1 GKGRLLFPT
10 MAPKPPPGTSSR
22 AWDAVNP
29 SLSEWVLDAVS
40 SMGFTRMTPV
50 QASAIPL
57 FMAHKDVVVE
67 AVTGSGKTLSF
78 LIPVVEKLLRLE
90 EPIKKHHVGAI
101 IISPTRELASQ
112 IYNVLSSLLAF
123 HPPSAALLNPDDEDD
138 AAPRPKQS
146 SSVLKVVPQLLLGGS
161 TSPAEDLSSFLKRSP
176 NLLVGTPGRL
186 LELLS
191 SPHVHCPQSSFEM
204 LVLDEADRLLDLGFK
219 ETLQSILRRLPK
231 QRRTGLFSASV
242 SEAVDQIVRVGLR
255 NPVKVVVKVKG
266 ASGVDDK
273 RTPASLQM
281 TYLTVPPTHKFPALK
296 QILNTVQP
304 TPLKTIFFVST
315 CSGVDYLSATLPL
328 ILGDDFQLIPLH
340 GKHQA
345 NVRQKNF
352 NRFVNAHTPA
362 ILLTTDVASRGLDI
376 PSVDLVVQIDPPSDP
391 KTFIHRCGRA
401 GRAGRRGLSIVV
413 LHPGREEDY
422 VAFLEV
428 RKTPVAP
435 YPQPIHFSDS
445 DASAATEIV
454 RKAVRADRA
463 LHDRGQKAFVSWLRS
478 YSKHQASSIFR
489 VADLDWEGLGK
500 SWGLLKLPKMPEL
513 RNFSG
518 DRTLGVDMDWDTYT
532 YKDKQRE
539 KRRLEVLQ
547 EAAESGATQDSSK
560 KRPNDSVAWSNNL
573 ENRNKKVA
581 RREKKHVR
589 QERKRWEKMTD
600 EEKQKALETED
611 MVEQIR
617 VKNEEQW
624 RLKRAAAKAGT
635 AAASDGEEEFQGF
648 D

>member
-1 GKGRLLFPT
+1 
-10 MAPKPPPGTSSR
+10 MAPKPPSGTSAR
-22 AWDAVNP
+22 AWDAVSP
-29 SLSEWVLDAVS
+29 PLSDWVLDAVS

-90 EPIKKHHVGAI
+90 EPLKKHHVGAI
-101 IISPTRELASQ
+101 IVSPTRELASQ
-112 IYNVLSSLLAF
+112 IYNVLLSLLAF
-123 HPPSAALLNPDDEDD
+123 HSPSASVINPAETDE
-138 AAPRPKQS
+138 AAPRPKHS
-146 SSVLKVVPQLLLGGS
+146 SSILKVVPQLLLGGS
-161 TSPAEDLSSFLKRSP
+161 TSPAEDLSTFLKRSP
-176 NLLVGTPGRL
+176 NLLVATPGRL
-186 LELLS
+186 IELLS

-266 ASGVDDK
+266 GSGVDDK

-281 TYLTVPPTHKFPALK
+281 TYLTIPPTHKFPALK
-296 QILNTVQP
+296 HILNTVQP
-304 TPLKTIFFVST
+304 TPLKSIFFVST
-315 CSGVDYLSATLPL
+315 CSGVDYFSVILPL
-328 ILGDDFQLIPLH
+328 ILGDDFQLVPLH
-340 GKHQA
+340 GKQPA

-352 NRFVNAHTPA
+352 NRFVNYHTPA
-362 ILLTTDVASRGLDI
+362 VLLTTDVASRGLDI
-376 PSVDLVVQIDPPSDP
+376 PSVDVVVQIDPPADP

-401 GRAGRRGLSIVV
+401 GRAGRRGLSVV
-413 LHPGREEDY
+413 LLHPGREEDY
-422 VAFLEV
+422 VSFLEV

-435 YPQPIHFSDS
+435 FPEPITVS
-445 DASAATEIV
+445 DADAAAATQV
-454 RKAVRADRA
+454 ARKAARADRA
-463 LHDRGQKAFVSWLRS
+463 IHDRGQKAFVSWLRS

-500 SWGLLKLPKMPEL
+500 AWGLLKLPKMPEL
-513 RNFSG
+513 RNFDG
-518 DRTLGVDMDWDTYT
+518 DRTLGVKLDWDNYT

-539 KRRLEVLQ
+539 KRRLEVAQ
-547 EAAESGATQDSSK
+547 EQAQSGPQQESTNK
-560 KRPNDSVAWSNNL
+560 KRPSDSVAWSNNV
-573 ENRNKKVA
+573 ENKNKKA
-581 RREKKHVR
+581 KRRELKQVAQDK
-589 QERKRWEKMTD
+589 KRWEKMTD
-600 EEKQKALETED
+600 EEKTKALETEQ
-611 MVEQIR
+611 MVDRIR
-617 VKNEEQW
+617 AENEEQR
-624 RLKRAAAKAGT
+624 RLNREAAKANKTG
-635 AAASDGEEEFQGF
+635 GEEEFKGF

>member
-1 GKGRLLFPT
+1 
-10 MAPKPPPGTSSR
+10 MAPKPPSGTSSR

-29 SLSEWVLDAVS
+29 PLSEWVLDAVS

-101 IISPTRELASQ
+101 IVSPTRELASQ
-112 IYNVLSSLLAF
+112 IYNVLISLLAF
-123 HPPSAALLNPDDEDD
+123 HPASAAVINISESEED
-138 AAPRPKQS
+138 APRPKHS
-146 SSVLKVVPQLLLGGS
+146 SSVLRVVPQLLLGGS
-161 TSPAEDLSSFLKRSP
+161 TSPAEDLSTFLKRSP
-176 NLLVGTPGRL
+176 NLLVATPGRL

-191 SPHVHCPQSSFEM
+191 SPHVYCPQSSFEM

-219 ETLQSILRRLPK
+219 ETLQNILRRLPK

-281 TYLTVPPTHKFPALK
+281 TYLTQPPTRKFPALK
-296 QILNTVQP
+296 HILNSVQP
-304 TPLKTIFFVST
+304 TPSKSIFFVST
-315 CSGVDYLSATLPL
+315 CSGVDYLSVILPL
-328 ILGDDFQLIPLH
+328 ILGNDFQLIPLH
-340 GKHQA
+340 GKHPA

-401 GRAGRRGLSIVV
+401 GRAGRRGLSVV
-413 LHPGREEDY
+413 LLHPGREEDY
-422 VAFLEV
+422 VSFLEV

-435 YPQPIHFSDS
+435 FPQPINVS
-445 DASAATEIV
+445 DAEAAAATEAA
-454 RKAVRADRA
+454 RKVVKADRA
-463 LHDRGQKAFVSWLRS
+463 VHDRGQKAFVSWLRS

-500 SWGLLKLPKMPEL
+500 AWGLLKLPKMPEL
-513 RNFSG
+513 RNFTG
-518 DRTLGVDMDWDTYT
+518 DKTLGVQMDWDTYA

-539 KRRLEVLQ
+539 KRRLELLQ
-547 EAAESGATQDSSK
+547 EMAESGQQQTTNK
-560 KRPNDSVAWSNNL
+560 KRPNETVAWSNNV
-573 ENRNKKVA
+573 ENRNKKA
-581 RREKKHVR
+581 KRRDMKQVR
-589 QERKRWEKMTD
+589 QEKKRWEKMTE
-600 EEKQKALETED
+600 EEKKKALETEQ
-611 MVEQIR
+611 MLEQIR
-617 VKNEEQW
+617 AKNEEQR
-624 RLKRAAAKAGT
+624 RLKRAAAKADKG
-635 AAASDGEEEFQGF
+635 ADEGGDEEFTGF

>member
-1 GKGRLLFPT
+1 
-10 MAPKPPPGTSSR
+10 MAPKPPSGTSSR

-29 SLSEWVLDAVS
+29 PLSEWVLDAVS

-101 IISPTRELASQ
+101 IVSPTRELASQ
-112 IYNVLSSLLAF
+112 IYNVLISLLAF
-123 HPPSAALLNPDDEDD
+123 HPPSAAVLNLSETEED
-138 AAPRPKQS
+138 APRPKHS
-146 SSVLKVVPQLLLGGS
+146 SSVLRVIPQLLLGGS
-161 TSPAEDLSSFLKRSP
+161 TSPAEDLSTFLKRSP
-176 NLLVGTPGRL
+176 NLLVATPGRL
-186 LELLS
+186 FELLS
-191 SPHVHCPQSSFEM
+191 SPHVYCPQSSFEM

-219 ETLQSILRRLPK
+219 ETLQNILRRLPK

-266 ASGVDDK
+266 ASGINDK

-281 TYLTVPPTHKFPALK
+281 TYLTQPPTRKFPALK
-296 QILNTVQP
+296 HILNSVQP
-304 TPLKTIFFVST
+304 TPSKSIFFVST
-315 CSGVDYLSATLPL
+315 CSGVDYLSVILPL
-328 ILGDDFQLIPLH
+328 ILGNDFQLIPLH
-340 GKHQA
+340 GKHPA

-401 GRAGRRGLSIVV
+401 GRAGRRGLSVV
-413 LHPGREEDY
+413 LLHPGREEDY
-422 VAFLEV
+422 VSFLEV

-435 YPQPIHFSDS
+435 FPQAITVS
-445 DASAATEIV
+445 DAEAAAATEAA
-454 RKAVRADRA
+454 RKVVKADRA
-463 LHDRGQKAFVSWLRS
+463 VHDRGQKAFVSWLRS

-500 SWGLLKLPKMPEL
+500 AWGLLKLPKMPEL
-513 RNFSG
+513 RNFTG
-518 DRTLGVDMDWDTYT
+518 DKTLGVQMDWDAYA

-539 KRRLEVLQ
+539 KRRLELLQ
-547 EAAESGATQDSSK
+547 EMAESGQQQTTNK
-560 KRPNDSVAWSNNL
+560 KRPNETVAWSNNV
-573 ENRNKKVA
+573 ENRNKKA
-581 RREKKHVR
+581 KRRDMKQVR
-589 QERKRWEKMTD
+589 QEKKRWEKMTE
-600 EEKQKALETED
+600 EEKKAALETEQ

-617 VKNEEQW
+617 AKNEEQR
-624 RLKRAAAKAGT
+624 RLKRAAAKADKDADEGG
-635 AAASDGEEEFQGF
+635 DEEFTGF

>member
-1 GKGRLLFPT
+1 
-10 MAPKPPPGTSSR
+10 MAPKPPSGTSAR
-22 AWDAVNP
+22 AWDGVNP
-29 SLSEWVLDAVS
+29 PLSEWVLDAVS

-90 EPIKKHHVGAI
+90 EPMKKHHVGAI

-112 IYNVLSSLLAF
+112 IYNVLTSLLAF
-123 HPPSAALLNPDDEDD
+123 HPPSAAAINPPEDGN
-138 AAPRPKQS
+138 APRQKHS
-146 SSVLKVVPQLLLGGS
+146 ALKVVPQLLLGGS
-161 TSPAEDLSSFLKRSP
+161 TTPAEDLSSFLKRSP
-176 NLLVGTPGRL
+176 NVLVSTPGRL

-191 SPHVHCPQSSFEM
+191 SPHVYCPQSSFEM

-219 ETLQSILRRLPK
+219 ETLQNILRRLPK

-255 NPVKVVVKVKG
+255 NPVKVMVKVKG
-266 ASGVDDK
+266 TAGVQDK

-281 TYLTVPPTHKFPALK
+281 TYLTTPPRHKFLALK
-296 QILNTVQP
+296 HILASIEP
-304 TPLKTIFFVST
+304 TPQKTIFFVST
-315 CSGVDYLSATLPL
+315 CSGVDYLSAVLPL
-328 ILGDDFQLIPLH
+328 ILGDDVSLIPLH

-352 NRFVNAHTPA
+352 TRFINSPTPA

-401 GRAGRRGLSIVV
+401 GRAGRRGISVV
-413 LHPGREEDY
+413 LLHPGREEDY
-422 VAFLEV
+422 VSFLEV
-428 RKTPVAP
+428 RKTPVVP
-435 YPQPIHFSDS
+435 FPHPISIS
-445 DASAATEIV
+445 DAEADEATDTARQAIL
-454 RKAVRADRA
+454 KDRT
-463 LHDRGQKAFVSWLRS
+463 LHDRGQRAFVSWLRS

-489 VADLDWEGLGK
+489 VSDIDWEALGK
-500 SWGLLKLPKMPEL
+500 AWALLRLPKMPES
-513 RNFSG
+513 REFKG
-518 DRTLGVDMDWDTYT
+518 DRTLGVSVEWDKFA

-539 KRRLEVLQ
+539 KQRKEALQ
-547 EAAESGATQDSSK
+547 EAAEAAANPDSKPPSEQPSN
-560 KRPNDSVAWSNNL
+560 KRRASESVAWSNNI
-573 ENRNKKVA
+573 ETKNKKLKKRELKHA
-581 RREKKHVR
+581 RREN
-589 QERKRWEKMTD
+589 ERWEAMSAEDKQKVLETRKMVEDIKAKND
-600 EEKQKALETED
+600 EE
-611 MVEQIR
+611 R
-617 VKNEEQW
+617 
-624 RLKRAAAKAGT
+624 RLRLAAAKAGGEKDK
-635 AAASDGEEEFQGF
+635 AGDDGEEFQGF

>member
-1 GKGRLLFPT
+1 
-10 MAPKPPPGTSSR
+10 MAPKPPSGTSSR
-22 AWDAVNP
+22 SWDALTP
-29 SLSEWVLDAVS
+29 PLSEWVLDAVS

-90 EPIKKHHVGAI
+90 EPLKKHHVGAI
-101 IISPTRELASQ
+101 VVSPTRELAWQ
-112 IYNVLSSLLAF
+112 IYNVLLSLLAF
-123 HPPSAALLNPDDEDD
+123 HPPSASVINPSDTDED
-138 AAPRPKQS
+138 APRPKHS
-146 SSVLKVVPQLLLGGS
+146 SSTLKVVPQLLLGGS
-161 TSPAEDLSSFLKRSP
+161 TSPAEDLSSFLKHSP
-176 NLLVGTPGRL
+176 NLLVATPGRL

-219 ETLQSILRRLPK
+219 ETLQNILRRLPK

-266 ASGVDDK
+266 ASGVNEK

-281 TYLTVPPTHKFPALK
+281 TYLTLPPTHKFPALK
-296 QILNTVQP
+296 HILNSVQP
-304 TPLKTIFFVST
+304 TPSKSIFFVST
-315 CSGVDYLSATLPL
+315 CSGVDYLSVILPL
-328 ILGDDFQLIPLH
+328 ILGDEFQLVPLH
-340 GKHQA
+340 GKHPA

-401 GRAGRRGLSIVV
+401 GRAGRRGLSVV
-413 LHPGREEDY
+413 LLHPGREEDY
-422 VAFLEV
+422 VSFLEV
-428 RKTPVAP
+428 RKTPVGP
-435 YPQPIHFSDS
+435 FPQTITVSDTE
-445 DASAATEIV
+445 AAAATEV
-454 RKAVRADRA
+454 ARKAGRQDRA
-463 LHDRGQKAFVSWLRS
+463 IHDRGQKAFVSWLRS

-500 SWGLLKLPKMPEL
+500 AWGLLKLPKMPEL

-518 DRTLGVDMDWDTYT
+518 DRTLGVNMDWDTYA

-539 KRRLEVLQ
+539 KRRLEVLREMA
-547 EAAESGATQDSSK
+547 EAGLQQPSTNK
-560 KRPNDSVAWSNNL
+560 KRANDGVAWSNNVDHK
-573 ENRNKKVA
+573 NKKVK
-581 RREKKHVR
+581 RRDQKHVR
-589 QERKRWEKMTD
+589 QEKKRWERMT
-600 EEKQKALETED
+600 EEERQKALETER
-611 MVEQIR
+611 MVDQIKAKNAEQR
-617 VKNEEQW
+617 Q
-624 RLKRAAAKAGT
+624 LKRAAAK
-635 AAASDGEEEFQGF
+635 SDSGANSGADEEFEGF

>member
-1 GKGRLLFPT
+1 
-10 MAPKPPPGTSSR
+10 MAPKPPSGTSSR
-22 AWDAVNP
+22 AWDGVTPA
-29 SLSEWVLDAVS
+29 LSEWVLDAVS

-90 EPIKKHHVGAI
+90 EPLKKHHVGAI
-101 IISPTRELASQ
+101 IVSPTRELASQ
-112 IYNVLSSLLAF
+112 IYNVLLSLLAF
-123 HPPSAALLNPDDEDD
+123 HSPSAALINSSESDED
-138 AAPRPKQS
+138 APRPKHS
-146 SSVLKVVPQLLLGGS
+146 SSILKVVPQLLLGGT
-161 TSPAEDLSSFLKRSP
+161 TSPAEDLSTFLKRSP
-176 NLLVGTPGRL
+176 NLLVATPGRL

-219 ETLQSILRRLPK
+219 ESLQSILRRLPK
-231 QRRTGLFSASV
+231 QRRTGLFSASI

-266 ASGVDDK
+266 TTGAVDK

-281 TYLTVPPTHKFPALK
+281 TYMTLPPTHKFPALK
-296 QILNTVQP
+296 HILTSVEP
-304 TPLKTIFFVST
+304 TPLKSIFFVST
-315 CSGVDYLSATLPL
+315 CSGVDYLSAILPL
-328 ILGDDFQLIPLH
+328 MLGDEFQLVPLH
-340 GKHQA
+340 GKHPA

-352 NRFVNAHTPA
+352 NRFVNSHTPA

-401 GRAGRRGLSIVV
+401 GRAGRRGLSVV
-413 LHPGREEDY
+413 LLHPGREEDY
-422 VAFLEV
+422 VSFLEV
-428 RKTPVAP
+428 RKTPVARFP
-435 YPQPIHFSDS
+435 HEITISE
-445 DASAATEIV
+445 AEAAAATEAA
-454 RKAVRADRA
+454 RKAARADRA
-463 LHDRGQKAFVSWLRS
+463 IYDRGQKAFVSWLRS

-500 SWGLLKLPKMPEL
+500 AWGLLRLPKMPEL
-513 RNFSG
+513 RNFTG
-518 DRTLGVDMDWDTYT
+518 DRTLGVNIDWDTYA

-547 EAAESGATQDSSK
+547 EMAENPQQSSTNK
-560 KRPNDSVAWSNNL
+560 KRPNDTVAWSNNA
-573 ENRNKKVA
+573 ENRNKKLQ

-589 QERKRWEKMTD
+589 QEKKRWDQMTE
-600 EEKQKALETED
+600 EEKRVALETQK
-611 MVEQIR
+611 MVQQIKS
-617 VKNEEQW
+617 KNDEER
-624 RLKRAAAKAGT
+624 RLKRAEAKAAKAAGGT
-635 AAASDGEEEFQGF
+635 AGGEEEFEGY

>member
-1 GKGRLLFPT
+1 
-10 MAPKPPPGTSSR
+10 MAPKSSSSAR
-22 AWDAVNP
+22 SWDGLTP
-29 SLSEWVLDAVS
+29 SLSDWTVEAVAT
-40 SMGFTRMTPV
+40 MGFTRMTPV

-90 EPIKKHHVGAI
+90 EPIKKHHIGAI

-112 IYNVLSSLLAF
+112 IYQVLLSLLEF
-123 HPPSAALLNPDDEDD
+123 HPPSATAIHPPEDD
-138 AAPRPKQS
+138 APRPKS
-146 SSVLKVVPQLLLGGS
+146 SSSALKVVPQLLLGGT

-176 NLLVGTPGRL
+176 NVIVSTPGRL

-219 ETLQSILRRLPK
+219 DDLQKILRHLPK
-231 QRRTGLFSASV
+231 QRRTGLFSASI

-255 NPVKVVVKVKG
+255 NPVKVAVKVRG
-266 ASGVDDK
+266 GSGVDDK

-281 TYLTVPPTHKFPALK
+281 TYLTTPPTAKFSILK
-296 QILNTVQP
+296 RILSFVDP
-304 TPLKTIFFVST
+304 TPQKTIFFVST
-315 CSGVDYLSATLPL
+315 CSSVDYLAMILPL
-328 ILGDDFQLIPLH
+328 VIGDEFLLVPLH
-340 GKHQA
+340 GKHPA

-352 NRFVNAHTPA
+352 SRFTTSTAPS

-401 GRAGRRGLSIVV
+401 GRAGRRGLSIVL

-422 VAFLEV
+422 VSFLEV
-428 RKTPVAP
+428 RKTPVASFNLP
-435 YPQPIHFSDS
+435 TATSEID
-445 DASAATEIV
+445 DAAAT
-454 RKAVRADRA
+454 KAIQNFVVKDRA
-463 LHDRGQKAFVSWLRS
+463 LHDKAQKAFVSWLRS

-489 VADLDWEGLGK
+489 VVDLDWEALGK
-500 SWGLLKLPKMPEL
+500 AWGLLKLPKMPEL
-513 RNFSG
+513 RNFTG
-518 DRTLGVDMDWDTYT
+518 DRTLGVSIDWEKYA
-532 YKDKQRE
+532 YQDKQRE
-539 KRRLEVLQ
+539 KRRHEVMEENAQ
-547 EAAESGATQDSSK
+547 GDDMQHDSK
-560 KRPNDSVAWSNNL
+560 KRRAGENTSWSHNQ
-573 ENRNKKVA
+573 ESRDKKLKRKESKKA
-581 RREKKHVR
+581 RKDKEKWEQLSEEEKKKIR
-589 QERKRWEKMTD
+589 
-600 EEKQKALETED
+600 ETEQ

-617 VKNEEQW
+617 VQNEQQRSSKSGSKTDQPGDDDDFE
-624 RLKRAAAKAGT
+624 
-635 AAASDGEEEFQGF
+635 GF

>member
-1 GKGRLLFPT
+1 
-10 MAPKPPPGTSSR
+10 MAPKPSSSSR
-22 AWDAVNP
+22 TWDNITPPLSPWTLVAV
-29 SLSEWVLDAVS
+29 A

-90 EPIKKHHVGAI
+90 EPIKRHHIGAI

-112 IYNVLSSLLAF
+112 IYQVLLSLLAF
-123 HPPSAALLNPDDEDD
+123 HPPSAAAIQPPEDD
-138 AAPRPKQS
+138 APRPKSS

-161 TSPAEDLSSFLKRSP
+161 TSPAEDLSTFLKRSP
-176 NLLVGTPGRL
+176 NVLVSTPGRL

-219 ETLQSILRRLPK
+219 EDLQNILRRLPK
-231 QRRTGLFSASV
+231 QRRTGLFSASI

-255 NPVKVVVKVKG
+255 NPVKVAVKVKG
-266 ASGVDDK
+266 GSGNEDK

-281 TYLTVPPTHKFPALK
+281 TYLTTPPVQKFSILK
-296 QILNTVQP
+296 HILSSVQP
-304 TPLKTIFFVST
+304 TPQKTIFFVST
-315 CSGVDYLSATLPL
+315 CSSVDYLSMILPL
-328 ILGDDFQLIPLH
+328 ILGDDFLLVPLH
-340 GKHQA
+340 GKHPA

-352 NRFVNAHTPA
+352 SRFTTSSTPS

-376 PSVDLVVQIDPPSDP
+376 PSVDLVVQVDPPSDP

-401 GRAGRRGLSIVV
+401 GRAGRRGLSIVL

-422 VAFLEV
+422 VSFLEV

-435 YPQPIHFSDS
+435 FSLPTPVS
-445 DASAATEIV
+445 DIDAAVATQAI
-454 RKAVRADRA
+454 RAVVMRDRA
-463 LHDRGQKAFVSWLRS
+463 LHDKGQKAFVSWLRS

-489 VADLDWEGLGK
+489 VADLDWEALGK
-500 SWGLLKLPKMPEL
+500 AWGLLKLPKMPEL
-513 RNFSG
+513 RNFPG
-518 DRTLGVDMDWDTYT
+518 DRALGVSMEWDNYA

-539 KRRLEVLQ
+539 KRRKEVMEENAQ
-547 EAAESGATQDSSK
+547 SNGDQQQDSR
-560 KRPNDSVAWSNNL
+560 KRRAGENASWSQNQ
-573 ENRNKKVA
+573 ES
-581 RREKKHVR
+581 REKKLR
-589 QERKRWEKMTD
+589 RKESKKARKDRDKWERLPE
-600 EEKQKALETED
+600 EEKQKTLETGR
-611 MVEQIR
+611 MVEAIR
-617 VKNEEQW
+617 AQNEQE
-624 RLKRAAAKAGT
+624 RLSNAPKEDAAAGA
-635 AAASDGEEEFQGF
+635 DDEFEGF

>member
-1 GKGRLLFPT
+1 
-10 MAPKPPPGTSSR
+10 MAPKPPSGTSAR
-22 AWDAVNP
+22 AWDGVKP
-29 SLSEWVLDAVS
+29 PLSEWVLDAVS

-78 LIPVVEKLLRLE
+78 CIPVVEKLLRLE
-90 EPIKKHHVGAI
+90 EPLKKHHVGAI
-101 IISPTRELASQ
+101 IVSPTRELASQ
-112 IYNVLSSLLAF
+112 IYHVLLSLLAF
-123 HPPSAALLNPDDEDD
+123 HPASAAAINPSEDED
-138 AAPRPKQS
+138 APRVKQS
-146 SSVLKVVPQLLLGGS
+146 TPKVVPQLLLGGS
-161 TSPAEDLSSFLKRSP
+161 TTPAEDLSSFLKRSP
-176 NLLVGTPGRL
+176 NLLVATPGRL

-219 ETLQSILRRLPK
+219 ETLQNILRRLPK

-296 QILNTVQP
+296 HILNSVQP
-304 TPLKTIFFVST
+304 TPSKSIFFVST
-315 CSGVDYLSATLPL
+315 CSGVDYLSAILP
-328 ILGDDFQLIPLH
+328 IIIGDDFQLIPLH
-340 GKHQA
+340 GKHPA

-401 GRAGRRGLSIVV
+401 GRAGRRGLSVV
-413 LHPGREEDY
+413 LLHPGREEDY
-422 VAFLEV
+422 VSFLEV

-435 YPQPIHFSDS
+435 YPHALTISDT
-445 DASAATEIV
+445 DAATAT
-454 RKAVRADRA
+454 KAAQKAAKTDRA
-463 LHDRGQKAFVSWLRS
+463 IHDRGQKAFVSWLRS

-500 SWGLLKLPKMPEL
+500 AWGLLKLPKMPEL
-513 RNFSG
+513 RNFTG
-518 DRTLGVDMDWDTYT
+518 DKTLGVTMDWDNFA

-539 KRRLEVLQ
+539 KRRQEALQ
-547 EAAESGATQDSSK
+547 EAAQAGAQEANGNSK
-560 KRPNDSVAWSNNL
+560 KRPSDSLAWSDKA
-573 ENRNKKVA
+573 ENRNKKA
-581 RREKKHVR
+581 KRRDQKQVR
-589 QERKRWEKMTD
+589 QEKKRWEKMTD
-600 EEKQKALETED
+600 EEKAKAMETEQ
-611 MVEQIR
+611 MVDQIKA
-617 VKNEEQW
+617 KNEAE
-624 RLKRAAAKAGT
+624 RLARRAAAKAEKEKG
-635 AAASDGEEEFQGF
+635 SGKDEDEFEGF

>member
-1 GKGRLLFPT
+1 
-10 MAPKPPPGTSSR
+10 MAPKPPSGTSAR
-22 AWDAVNP
+22 AWEGVSPA
-29 SLSEWVLDAVS
+29 LSEWVLDAVS

-78 LIPVVEKLLRLE
+78 LIPVIEKLLRLE
-90 EPIKKHHVGAI
+90 EPLKKHHVGAI
-101 IISPTRELASQ
+101 IVSPTRELATQ
-112 IYNVLSSLLAF
+112 IYNVLLSLLAF
-123 HPPSAALLNPDDEDD
+123 HPPSAAVIKPSESDED
-138 AAPRPKQS
+138 APRVKHS
-146 SSVLKVVPQLLLGGS
+146 SSVLRVVPQLLLGGS

-176 NLLVGTPGRL
+176 NLLVATPGRL

-231 QRRTGLFSASV
+231 QRRTGLFSASI

-266 ASGVDDK
+266 TSGAVDK

-281 TYLTVPPTHKFPALK
+281 TYMTLPPTHKFPALK
-296 QILNTVQP
+296 HILNSVEP
-304 TPLKTIFFVST
+304 TPLKSIFFVST
-315 CSGVDYLSATLPL
+315 CSGVDYFSTILPL
-328 ILGDDFQLIPLH
+328 ILGDEFQLVPLH
-340 GKHQA
+340 GKHPA

-352 NRFVNAHTPA
+352 NRFVNSHTPA

-401 GRAGRRGLSIVV
+401 GRAGRRGLSVV
-413 LHPGREEDY
+413 MLHPGREEDY
-422 VAFLEV
+422 VSFLEV

-435 YPQPIHFSDS
+435 FPQEINISETE
-445 DASAATEIV
+445 AAVATEAA
-454 RKAVRADRA
+454 RKAARADRA
-463 LHDRGQKAFVSWLRS
+463 VHDRGQKAFVSWLRS

-500 SWGLLKLPKMPEL
+500 AWGLLKLPKMPEL
-513 RNFSG
+513 RNFTG
-518 DRTLGVDMDWDTYT
+518 DRTLGVDLDWDSFA

-539 KRRLEVLQ
+539 KRRLEVLK
-547 EAAESGATQDSSK
+547 EMAENPQLATTNK
-560 KRPNDSVAWSNNL
+560 KRPSDSVAWSNNA
-573 ENRNKKVA
+573 ENRNKKLQ

-589 QERKRWEKMTD
+589 QEKKRWEQMTE
-600 EEKQKALETED
+600 EEKRKALETEK
-611 MVEQIR
+611 MVEQIKS
-617 VKNEEQW
+617 KNDEER
-624 RLKRAAAKAGT
+624 RLKRAADKADK
-635 AAASDGEEEFQGF
+635 AAGGEEEFEGF